1 MSATKLHKE
10 VREVVAFAAT
20 HGFEFKRFTGS
31 GHIKLQHGSGAIVII
46 SATPG
51 KYTWRANAEAQIRR
65 SVDRTRPDNRKH

>member
-31 GHIKLQHGSGAIVII
+31 GHIKLQHGSGAVVII

-51 KYTWRANAEAQIRR
+51 KYTWRANAEAEIRR
-65 SVDRTRPDNRKH
+65 SANKARPES

>member
-1 MSATKLHKE
+1 MPAVKLHKE

-31 GHIKLQHGSGAIVII
+31 GHIKLQHGSGAIVIL

-51 KYTWRANAEAQIRR
+51 KYSWRANAEAEIRR
-65 SVDRTRPDNRKH
+65 SAVKTRPES

>member
-1 MSATKLHKE
+1 MPAVKLHKE

-31 GHIKLQHGSGAIVII
+31 GHIKLQHGSGAIVIL

-51 KYTWRANAEAQIRR
+51 KYTWKANAEAQIRR
-65 SVDRTRPDNRKH
+65 SVDRTHPDNRKH